1 MERKIYTGSIDL
13 SALEIGDSVVN
24 CDMSQWNCMSDVPQL
39 VADTWASLYEGAYIS
54 TKSKVGESP
63 MKEWEKGLGII
74 VSIETDFLQ
83 QGERLIML
91 RKSQANGFSLFRS
104 VNTRP
109 IK

>member
-24 CDMSQWNCMSDVPQL
+24 CDMSQWNRMSDVPQL
-39 VADTWASLYEGAYIS
+39 VAVTWACLFVGSYIS
-54 TKSKVGESP
+54 TKSKVSESP
-63 MKEWEKGLGII
+63 MKDWGKGYGII
-74 VSIETDFLQ
+74 VATDTDFLQ
-83 QGERLIML
+83 RGERLIML
-91 RKSQANGFSLFRS
+91 RRSQATGFGLFKS